1 MRFGQSCGMKRLSI
15 LLLLAALPLFVGTVC
30 AQGSGEIPPAPPA
43 AADEGPPPDRPRT
56 CLVLSGGGARGAAHI
71 GVLRVL
77 EQLRVPID
85 CVVGTSMGAIIGGA
99 WAAGISPD
107 RIEESLRNARWER
120 VLSDDPDRPQRSVRN
135 KELER
140 RRFGGAEFGVRSG
153 TAVLPTGAV
162 AGQQLDLFLASLYGP
177 PTPNMRFDDL
187 PIPFRA
193 LATDIETGQLIVID
207 RGSISQAVRASMS
220 VPGAFAPQEI
230 DGRLL
235 VDGGLVRNLGVD
247 VARALGAKRV
257 IAVNLGT
264 TLSGRDALNSLVGVT
279 GQMIA
284 ILTEQNV
291 QVSVNQLG
299 PNDVLIS
306 PELGDFSA
314 VDFAGA
320 VDIVPLGESAARKL
334 EPALAAFS
342 MDAPQYAAWN
352 AAKQS
357 RRPVAPTIE
366 VIRID
371 TAELRHVNPDV
382 AQAVFSTAF
391 RSGTA
396 DTALQRAIDAL
407 YATDSFQQISART
420 EIGADSLSTLVIEP
434 REKTWGPDFLRLGL
448 TLDTDF
454 EGNSGFTVLGDYR
467 ETWMNQRGL
476 EWRTTGSL
484 GDINSLRTELR
495 QPLDLALRWTVNAG
509 VGWQQR
515 IDESFADDTAVA
527 RLRQNTL
534 RGSLDVGRRFGTS
547 GEWRFGIERERFASR
562 VVTGDRSVALPSQD
576 ASLLFSRMTFDQLD
590 SWDFPRS
597 GYFLRADLNYAA
609 RDLGGDLD
617 YRRLS
622 VEWQGAA
629 GGPRH
634 SLSLLVRH
642 EDSLGSIL
650 PIQGA
655 FSLGGFENMSGLSA
669 RQILANQISFARV
682 VYSRQLGRSGALVR
696 GVYVGGSLEAASVRE
711 RLNSL
716 DPTYEGLAG
725 SLFMS
730 LDTRLGPFYLAGGM
744 AESGEA
750 AFYLFLG
757 RP

>member
-1 MRFGQSCGMKRLSI
+1 MKPVPI
-15 LLLLAALPLFVGTVC
+15 LLLVAATICWQSTLR
-30 AQGSGEIPPAPPA
+30 AQTPEV
-43 AADEGPPPDRPRT
+43 PPPVSEGRPRT

-77 EQLRVPID
+77 EQMRVPVD

-107 RIEESLRNARWER
+107 RIEEALREARWEL

-153 TAVLPTGAV
+153 AAVLPSGAV
-162 AGQQLDLFLASLYGP
+162 AGQQLEIFLAGLYGP
-177 PTPNMRFDDL
+177 PTPVRSFDEL

-207 RGSISQAVRASMS
+207 RGSINQAVRASMS

-230 DGRLL
+230 NGKLL

-247 VARALGAKRV
+247 VARALGARRI

-264 TLSGRDALNSLVGVT
+264 TLSGREALNSLVGVT

-299 PNDVLIS
+299 PNDVLIA

-320 VDIVPLGESAARKL
+320 VGIVPLGEAAARKAQ
-334 EPALAAFS
+334 EELAEFS
-342 MDAPQYAAWN
+342 MDATQYAAWN
-352 AAKQS
+352 AARLD
-357 RRPVAPTIE
+357 RRPIAPTLE
-366 VIRID
+366 AIRID
-371 TAELRHVNPDV
+371 TAALTHVNPDV

-391 RSGTA
+391 RSGAA

-407 YATDSFQQISART
+407 YATDSFQQITART
-420 EIGADSLSTLVIEP
+420 EAGTDSLSTLVIEP
-434 REKTWGPDFLRLGL
+434 REKSWGPDFLRLGL
-448 TLDTDF
+448 TLATDF

-495 QPLDLALRWTVNAG
+495 QPLDLALQWAVTAA

-515 IDESFADDTAVA
+515 IDETFVDDDAVA
-527 RLRQNTL
+527 RLRQNRL
-534 RGSLDVGRRFGTS
+534 RASLDIGRRFGTA
-547 GEWRFGIERERFASR
+547 GEWHFGIERERFASR
-562 VVTGDRSVALPSQD
+562 VVTGDRSVSLPTRE
-576 ASLLFSRMTFDQLD
+576 ASLLFSRVTLDRLD

-597 GYFLRADLNYAA
+597 GYYLRGDFDYAA
-609 RDLGGDLD
+609 KDLGGDLD

-622 VEWQGAA
+622 MEWQGAA

-634 SLSLLVRH
+634 SLSLLLRH
-642 EDSLGSIL
+642 EDSLGSML
-650 PIQGA
+650 PVQGG
-655 FSLGGFENMSGLSA
+655 FSLGGFENLSGLSP

-682 VYSRQLGRSGALVR
+682 VYSHQLGRSGALVR
-696 GVYVGGSLEAASVRE
+696 GVYVGGSIEAARVRK
-711 RLNSL
+711 RLNAL
-716 DPTYEGLAG
+716 DPDYDGIAG
-725 SLFMS
+725 SLFIS

-744 AESGEA
+744 AEAGEA

>member
-1 MRFGQSCGMKRLSI
+1 MKPVPI
-15 LLLLAALPLFVGTVC
+15 LLLIVALLCPQEALRAQTPDGVPPIVGAPVE
-30 AQGSGEIPPAPPA
+30 QPPE
-43 AADEGPPPDRPRT
+43 EGRPRT

-107 RIEESLRNARWER
+107 RIEEALRNARWER
-120 VLSDDPDRPQRSVRN
+120 VLSDDPDRPLRSVRN

-140 RRFGGAEFGVRSG
+140 RRFGGAEFGVRGG

-162 AGQQLDLFLASLYGP
+162 AGQQLDVFLAGLYGP
-177 PTPNMRFDDL
+177 PTPVRSFDEL

-207 RGSISQAVRASMS
+207 RGSINQAVRASMS
-220 VPGAFAPQEI
+220 VPGAFSPQEI
-230 DGRLL
+230 NGKLL

-247 VARALGAKRV
+247 VARALGAKRI

-264 TLSGRDALNSLVGVT
+264 TLSGRDSLDSLVGVT

-320 VDIVPLGESAARKL
+320 VGIVPLGEAAARKAAPEL
-334 EPALAAFS
+334 ARFALGGE
-342 MDAPQYAAWN
+342 QYAAWN
-352 AAKQS
+352 AARLD
-357 RRPVAPTIE
+357 RRPVVPTIE
-366 VIRID
+366 AIRID
-371 TAELRHVNPDV
+371 TTALTHVNPDV
-382 AQAVFSTAF
+382 AQAVFANAF
-391 RSGTA
+391 HSGAA

-407 YATDSFQQISART
+407 YATDSFQQIIART
-420 EIGADSLSTLVIEP
+420 EIGGDELSTLVIEP

-495 QPLDLALRWTVNAG
+495 QPLDLALEWTVTAG
-509 VGWQQR
+509 LGWQQR
-515 IDESFADDTAVA
+515 IDETFVDDAAVA

-534 RGSLDVGRRFGTS
+534 RASLDIGRRFGTY
-547 GEWRFGIERERFASR
+547 GEWRVGIERERFSSR
-562 VVTGDRSVALPSQD
+562 VVTGDRAVSLPSRD
-576 ASLLFSRMTFDQLD
+576 TSLLFSRMTLDRLD

-597 GYFLRADLNYAA
+597 GYYLRADLNYAA

-622 VEWQGAA
+622 MEWQGAA
-629 GGPRH
+629 GGPSH
-634 SLSLLVRH
+634 SLSVVVRH
-642 EDSLGSIL
+642 EDSLGSML
-650 PIQGA
+650 PVEGG
-655 FSLGGFENMSGLSA
+655 FSLGGFENMSGLSP

-682 VYSRQLGRSGALVR
+682 VYSHQLGRSGALVR
-696 GVYVGGSLEAASVRE
+696 GVYVGGSLEAAAVRE
-711 RLNSL
+711 RLNAL
-716 DPTYEGLAG
+716 EPTYEGFAG
-725 SLFMS
+725 SLFIS

-744 AESGEA
+744 AEAGEA

>member
-1 MRFGQSCGMKRLSI
+1 MKPVPKP
-15 LLLLAALPLFVGTVC
+15 LLVAALICLQPALH
-30 AQGSGEIPPAPPA
+30 AQTPDEAPPTA
-43 AADEGPPPDRPRT
+43 AALTGKPPQDGRPRT

-71 GVLRVL
+71 GVLRTL
-77 EQLRVPID
+77 EQLRVPVD

-107 RIEESLRNARWER
+107 RIEGALRSAHWER

-162 AGQQLDLFLASLYGP
+162 AGQQLDVFLAGLYGP
-177 PTPNMRFDDL
+177 QTPVKSFDDL

-193 LATDIETGQLIVID
+193 LATDIETGQLVVID
-207 RGSISQAVRASMS
+207 RGSINQAVRASMS

-230 DGRLL
+230 NGRLL

-247 VARALGAKRV
+247 VARALGARRV

-264 TLSGRDALNSLVGVT
+264 TLSGRDALDSLVGVT
-279 GQMIA
+279 SQMIA

-314 VDFAGA
+314 VNFSGA
-320 VDIVPLGESAARKL
+320 VDIIPLGETAARQ
-334 EPALAAFS
+334 ATSQLAALS
-342 MDAPQYAAWN
+342 IDEPGYAAWN
-352 AAKQS
+352 ATRLA
-357 RRPVAPTIE
+357 RRPVVPTLE
-366 VIRID
+366 AIRID
-371 TAELRHVNPDV
+371 TAALTHVNPVV
-382 AQAVFSTAF
+382 AEAVFSTAF
-391 RSGTA
+391 RSGAA

-407 YATDSFQQISART
+407 YATDSFQQISVRT
-420 EIGADSLSTLVIEP
+420 EIGADSLATLVIEP
-434 REKTWGPDFLRLGL
+434 REKSWGPDFLRLGL
-448 TLDTDF
+448 TLATDF
-454 EGNSGFTVLGDYR
+454 EGNSGFTVLGDHR

-495 QPLDLALRWTVNAG
+495 QPLDLALRWSVTAG

-515 IDESFADDTAVA
+515 IDETFVDDAAVA

-534 RGSLDVGRRFGTS
+534 RGSIDIGRRFGTS

-562 VVTGDRSVALPSQD
+562 VVTGDRSVALPSRD
-576 ASLLFSRMTFDQLD
+576 ASLLFSRMTFDRLD

-597 GYFLRADLNYAA
+597 GYYLRADLNYAA

-617 YRRLS
+617 YRRVS
-622 VEWQGAA
+622 MEWQGAA

-642 EDSLGSIL
+642 EDSLGSML
-650 PIQGA
+650 PLQDA
-655 FSLGGFENMSGLSA
+655 FSLGGFENLSGLSA
-669 RQILANQISFARV
+669 RQILANQISFARL

-696 GVYVGGSLEAASVRE
+696 GVYVGGSLEAASVRD

-716 DPTYEGLAG
+716 DPTYEGIAG
-725 SLFMS
+725 SLFIS

-744 AESGEA
+744 AEAGEA